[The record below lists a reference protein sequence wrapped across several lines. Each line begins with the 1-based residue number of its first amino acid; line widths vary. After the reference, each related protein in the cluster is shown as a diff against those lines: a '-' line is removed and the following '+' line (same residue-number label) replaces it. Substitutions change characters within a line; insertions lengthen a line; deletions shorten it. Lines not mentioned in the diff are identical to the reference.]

1 MYRMVLQ
8 SLLDRLLHKIVWR
21 DSVTEPIRT
30 FVLNTVTNG
39 TASAPYLATKCL
51 QRLADEGK
59 DSHPAAAKV
68 LRKDFYVDDMLSGVD
83 DIEEGK
89 VLIKEMIE
97 LLQSAGF
104 LLRKWN
110 SNSKELLSE
119 VPEDLRDERSIL
131 ELDSSSSSV
140 KTLGLPPSTDS
151 FRFSS
156 PMWNESTEITKRCV
170 LSDAS
175 RLFDPLELV
184 RPVITQAKIFL
195 QDLWK
200 QDCGWDD
207 PLELQLQE
215 YWREYRRNLASLDGI
230 SVPRW
235 IAISRIVVAVELHGF
250 CDASNKAY
258 GACVYVRTTA
268 IDGSVAVHLLTSKSR
283 VAPLENLKKNKKS
296 FSTPRLELSSALL
309 LAHLYEKIV
318 NSINVTAK
326 CFFFWADSTIVICWL
341 SSSPSRW
348 K

>member
-30 FVLNTVTNG
+30 FVLNTVTYG

-59 DSHPAAAKV
+59 NSHPAAA
-68 LRKDFYVDDMLSGVD
+68 DMLSGVD

-104 LLRKWN
+104 SLRKWN
-110 SNSKELLSE
+110 SNSKELPSE

-140 KTLGLPPSTDS
+140 KTLGLTWEPSTDS

-175 RLFDPLELV
+175 RLFDPLGLV
-184 RPVITQAKIFL
+184 GPVIIQAKIFL

-230 SVPRW
+230 AVPRW
-235 IAISRIVVAVELHGF
+235 IGISRIVVAVELHGF
-250 CDASNKAY
+250 CDVSNKAY
-258 GACVYVRTTA
+258 GACVFIRTTA
-268 IDGSVAVHLLTSKSR
+268 T
-283 VAPLENLKKNKKS
+283 APLENLKKNKKS
-296 FSTPRLELSSALL
+296 LSTPRLELSSALL
-309 LAHLYEKIV
+309 LAHLYEKIYKQHQRYCQMLLLGRLNHRYLLAFV
-318 NSINVTAK
+318 VAI
-326 CFFFWADSTIVICWL
+326 
-341 SSSPSRW
+341 
-348 K
+348 